1 MRLAYSK
8 ASHSVR
14 VADLEAAG
22 LLAEIEVEV
31 PAEKVL
37 RFKRRGAPPLRIPS
51 YAKSLASV
59 RRKDDGEP
67 DRSAA
72 DLLFAVTC
80 LRWRPPLTPQEIAD
94 LLYEHSEKVAEKN
107 QHAAADYVELTIE
120 EAMRRA

>member
-1 MRLAYSK
+1 LT
-8 ASHSVR
+8 
-14 VADLEAAG
+14 
-22 LLAEIEVEV
+22 
-31 PAEKVL
+31 L
-37 RFKRRGAPPLRIPS
+37 RRNLRSTLGGSNERAPRRIPS

-80 LRWRPPLTPQEIAD
+80 LRWKPPLTPEEISN
-94 LLYEHSEKVAEKN
+94 LLYEHSEKVDDKN
-107 QHAAADYVELTIE
+107 QQAAAEYVELTIQ